1 MSVRAKTR
9 AWTIELT
16 RTHAYLE
23 LVKHGHT
30 PDGVLFAKATSERPR
45 AARVAGIMKIHNHN
59 SNAPHEKVRTRSVV
73 SKEAQQANGTVR
85 AVVGGGASDKQQ
97 QRQQKPNQQK
107 AAAATSS
114 APAANPSS
122 ELENTANRKTLEVGK
137 RESRRR
143 GLPKEKVQEEE
154 QVEEEVVNDE
164 SQEEEVR
171 VEESGGAQKR
181 RRLERSAK
189 QDTIHANEEEEPNDK
204 QQWPTVSSE
213 LDSNEQNDNATERV
227 AVRGE
232 EEDAETES
240 LVEDLNEDDRTSSST
255 VSAEETLAQVMESFN
270 KGRISTI
277 NSSIKQDKAHSSA
290 ASIDPLTM
298 KMDDYQQQQQ
308 QHHQQNDDVQM
319 EDYEQVVTTVVGGS
333 ASASDDIEDTDGTQ
347 PGNRLFRKK
356 VKRKLPARPN
366 SSSNITTTTTTVSN
380 SGSGVGGGI
389 VTSSGTGDSAAA
401 AAANCSSKAKLQMVH
416 EFPMLFL
423 GLRRNRMF
431 LVNSLAQWFDLNQR
445 DIILTL
451 RKIKQNE
458 SSVRLGGVFGLGS
471 TEVELLFHKNVPKI
485 ADCLRNFIVWPDDIT
500 MKLNVPISLRQ
511 HFQRIHLILNYLV
524 VRVKQNAVQE
534 LPAEEIANSFCPNEQ
549 CHKLKYLVASTLDGC
564 VCFVSRAFGVQTD
577 DEQVLSQSG
586 FLTKF
591 KTNTNLIAG
600 KNFHN
605 FEDQLA
611 NGHDHTNNNGGH
623 GRRNRVTSASSRSA
637 GGAAADDDDDL
648 ERVLGGSS
656 SNSNSVDN
664 FEDIVSEKIS
674 KSKTFKLKNYI
685 ENILENFQSH
695 QLLSPQTCIDAR
707 TLKLLDDIVVI
718 VGALIN
724 LQKQEIE

>member
-1 MSVRAKTR
+1 MM
-9 AWTIELT
+9 AWWMI
-16 RTHAYLE
+16 HA
-23 LVKHGHT
+23 GH
-30 PDGVLFAKATSERPR
+30 LIAE
-45 AARVAGIMKIHNHN
+45 AGIMKIHNHN
-59 SNAPHEKVRTRSVV
+59 TNAPHEKVRTRSVV
-73 SKEAQQANGTVR
+73 SKEAQQTNGTVR
-85 AVVGGGASDKQQ
+85 TVVGAGASGKQQ
-97 QRQQKPNQQK
+97 QQQQQQKPNQQK
-107 AAAATSS
+107 VAAATTS
-114 APAANPSS
+114 APATNLSP
-122 ELENTANRKTLEVGK
+122 ELENTANRLTLEAGK
-137 RESRRR
+137 RGRRR
-143 GLPKEKVQEEE
+143 GLPQEQAAAVQQEEQEEE
-154 QVEEEVVNDE
+154 EEGQEGEKETVNDE
-164 SQEEEVR
+164 SQEEEEEVL
-171 VEESGGAQKR
+171 VEESSAAKR
-181 RRLERSAK
+181 RRLNRSAEHQQQHK
-189 QDTIHANEEEEPNDK
+189 QDNIQTDEEEAPNHKD
-204 QQWPTVSSE
+204 QPAAASE
-213 LDSNEQNDNATERV
+213 LENNEQEEEHDTTE
-227 AVRGE
+227 AAAAAIGGE

-255 VSAEETLAQVMESFN
+255 VSAEETLDQVMESFN
-270 KGRISTI
+270 KGRI
-277 NSSIKQDKAHSSA
+277 NSSSSSKQEKAHSSA
-290 ASIDPLTM
+290 ASIDPLIMT
-298 KMDDYQQQQQ
+298 MDDYQQQQQ
-308 QHHQQNDDVQM
+308 HQQQQNDDAPM
-319 EDYEQVVTTVVGGS
+319 EDYEPAVTVVGGS

-366 SSSNITTTTTTVSN
+366 SSSTTATTTTTVSN
-380 SGSGVGGGI
+380 SGGGGSVMAGGGSI
-389 VTSSGTGDSAAA
+389 GGDNG
-401 AAANCSSKAKLQMVH
+401 AANCSSKAKLQMVH

-534 LPAEEIANSFCPNEQ
+534 LPADEIANSFCPNEQ

-577 DEQVLSQSG
+577 DEQVLSRSG

-623 GRRNRVTSASSRSA
+623 GRRNRVTSASRSGGGGG
-637 GGAAADDDDDL
+637 GGADADDDL
-648 ERVLGGSS
+648 ERILGGGGS